1 MGLYAFLLQSLNIYV
16 YSYLPL
22 GMAMG
27 GVEQTRMKGVS
38 P

>member
-16 YSYLPL
+16 YSCLPL

-27 GVEQTRMKGVS
+27 GVQQTRMKGAS